1 MKVQALTGV
10 AQLTGHHP
18 HKEKGH
24 GFNSRSGNMPG
35 LQAQS
40 PVRELMRGNPSMF
53 LTSMFLS
60 FSLPFPPSKNE

>member
-40 PVRELMRGNPSMF
+40 PVRELMRGNQS
-53 LTSMFLS
+53 TFLS
-60 FSLPFPPSKNE
+60 HIDVSVFLPSFPSL